1 VSIFLFHQKEI
12 MKPYLKKVTTQN
24 VPGLTE
30 DGEITKIEVPINVVV
45 HANSD
50 FTMWLSNLDSVIS
63 KLNSLVEFK
72 LLYWIGRN
80 LKYNEPFISL
90 HSHYKREIEMQME
103 ISIPAIDRA
112 IRSLKKQKVLIPL
125 YEFKSSMYRV
135 DSAFLWKGD
144 TAHRKKDQA
153 DLLNKIR
160 ESNLPEKE
168 KEEQLQVKR
177 YNEARYSY
185 DFRNLKSA

>member
-1 VSIFLFHQKEI
+1 
-12 MKPYLKKVTTQN
+12 MKAYLKKVNTKK

-30 DGEITKIEVPINVVV
+30 DGEVTKIEVPIHVLV
-45 HANSD
+45 HADSD
-50 FTMWLSNLDSVIS
+50 FTMWLSNLDSVVS

-80 LKYNEPFISL
+80 LKYNEPFVSL
-90 HSHYKREIEMQME
+90 HSHYKREIEKQMD

-112 IRSLKKQKVLIPL
+112 IRSLKSQDVLIPL

-135 DSAFLWKGD
+135 NSAFLWKGD
-144 TAHRKKDQA
+144 SSHRKKDQA

-160 ESNLPEKE
+160 ESNLPDKE
-168 KEEQLQVKR
+168 KEELLQVKR
-177 YNEARYSY
+177 YAEASYTY
-185 DFRNLKSA
+185 DFLNVKSA